1 MVSNQAFFIPTAT
14 DRRIIK
20 MLVRFVFPG
29 LRKLARGHVPLFAL
43 LVTLCGG
50 LYHPLIA
57 QSLRG
62 DDRDNGQLM
71 LRAIKD
77 DLKKH
82 YFDVNIRGIDI
93 DSRFKQAEDRI
104 KKAQSNSEIMGIIAQ
119 ILLELDDSHTFF
131 VPPRRVARVEYGWQ
145 MKAVGD
151 DCYVSAVKPG
161 SDAAAKGIA
170 VGDKVIALD
179 GRPLSRDKVWLAQY
193 LYYSL
198 RPQPGMRL
206 SIGKPDGKEQNVD
219 VIAKVNESKKVLNFN
234 DGTFDINSELRDAE
248 DEDRLHRQRFYEIGD
263 DTLIW
268 KMPQF
273 NLGEEQIQDI
283 VGKFRNRKTLILDL
297 RGNGGGYVK
306 TLEWLAGYLFEQDV
320 KIADLKGRKELK
332 PVMAKGHGDRT
343 FKGQL
348 VVLIDGGS
356 ASAAEILARV
366 VQLNKRGTV
375 IGDRSAGKVMESR
388 FYDHQIG
395 IDRVI
400 WYGAAVTEA
409 DVLMTD
415 GKSLEHTGVTPDELI
430 LPTAADMS
438 AGRDPVLARALA
450 LAGASLDSQKA
461 GSLFPVE
468 WKK

>member
-1 MVSNQAFFIPTAT
+1 
-14 DRRIIK
+14 
-20 MLVRFVFPG
+20 
-29 LRKLARGHVPLFAL
+29 
-43 LVTLCGG
+43 
-50 LYHPLIA
+50 
-57 QSLRG
+57 
-62 DDRDNGQLM
+62 
-71 LRAIKD
+71 
-77 DLKKH
+77 
-82 YFDVNIRGIDI
+82 
-93 DSRFKQAEDRI
+93 
-104 KKAQSNSEIMGIIAQ
+104 MGIIAQ
-119 ILLELDDSHTFF
+119 ILIELDDSHTFF
-131 VPPRRVARVEYGWQ
+131 VPPRRIARIEYGWQ
-145 MKAVGD
+145 MKTVGD
-151 DCYVSAVKPG
+151 HCYVSAVKPG
-161 SDAAAKGIA
+161 SDAAVKGIA
-170 VGDKVIALD
+170 VGDKVIAID
-179 GRPLSRDKVWLAQY
+179 GHTVSRDNVWIAQY

-198 RPQPGMRL
+198 RPRPGMQL

-219 VIAKVNESKKVLNFN
+219 VVAKVSESKKVLNFS
-234 DGTFDINSELRDAE
+234 DSTFDINNELRDAE
-248 DEDRLHRQRFYEIGD
+248 DEDRLHRQRFYEVGN

-273 NLGEEQIQDI
+273 DLSEEQIQDI

-320 KIADLKGRKELK
+320 KIADLKGRKEMK
-332 PVMAKGHGDRT
+332 PIIAKGRGGRT

-356 ASAAEILARV
+356 GSAAEILARV

-388 FYDHQIG
+388 FYNHQIG

-400 WYGAAVTEA
+400 WYGASVTEA
-409 DVLMTD
+409 DLVMTD
-415 GKSLEHTGVTPDELI
+415 GRSLEHTGVSPDELI

-438 AGRDPVLARALA
+438 SGRDPVLARAVA
-450 LAGASLDSQKA
+450 LVGASMDSQKA